1 MEYTNDYN
9 KYNNY
14 IKTCEKYDS
23 YIDDDINLYNLKNKL
38 DNLSHKNNDYDYY
51 TGLLDLNRNI
61 DTVFSKI
68 SDNLYSKKN
77 YTMEDEKL
85 KNRCNANIAKK
96 QIELYT
102 DFKRTTELN
111 NTVFDTSLN
120 TYSSLV
126 TEIAGRND
134 VEASLRKNRLYM
146 YLILVAIIVLL
157 AIFLIIYL

>member
-51 TGLLDLNRNI
+51 TGLMDLNRNI
-61 DTVFSKI
+61 DSVFSEI

-102 DFKRTTELN
+102 DFKRTTDLQTELAK
-111 NTVFDTSLN
+111 TAHR
-120 TYSSLV
+120 SLV
-126 TEIAGRND
+126 TELADRKDI
-134 VEASLRKNRLYM
+134 EASLHKNRLYM

-157 AIFLIIYL
+157 AVFLIIYL

>member
-51 TGLLDLNRNI
+51 TGLMDLNRNI
-61 DTVFSKI
+61 DSVFSEI

-111 NTVFDTSLN
+111 DTIFDTSQN

-126 TEIAGRND
+126 TELAYRKDI
-134 VEASLRKNRLYM
+134 EASLHKNRLYM

>member
-23 YIDDDINLYNLKNKL
+23 YIDEDINLYNLKNKL

-51 TGLLDLNRNI
+51 TGLMDLNRNI
-61 DTVFSKI
+61 DSVFSEI

-111 NTVFDTSLN
+111 DTIFDTSQN

-126 TEIAGRND
+126 TELAYRKDI
-134 VEASLRKNRLYM
+134 EASLHKNRLYM

-157 AIFLIIYL
+157 AVFLIIYL

>member
-61 DTVFSKI
+61 DNVFSKI

-102 DFKRTTELN
+102 DFKRTSELN
-111 NTVFDTSLN
+111 DNIFDTSHN
-120 TYSSLV
+120 AYSSLV
-126 TEIAGRND
+126 TEIADRND
-134 VEASLRKNRLYM
+134 VEASLHKNRLYM
-146 YLILVAIIVLL
+146 YLILIAIIALL

>member
-23 YIDDDINLYNLKNKL
+23 YIDEDINLYNLKNKL

-51 TGLLDLNRNI
+51 TGLMDLNRNI
-61 DTVFSKI
+61 DSVFSEI

-111 NTVFDTSLN
+111 DTIFDTSQN

-126 TEIAGRND
+126 TELAYRKDI
-134 VEASLRKNRLYM
+134 EASLHKNRLYM

>member
-51 TGLLDLNRNI
+51 TGLIDLNRNI

-134 VEASLRKNRLYM
+134 VEASLHKNRLYM
-146 YLILVAIIVLL
+146 YLILIAIIVLL

>member
-134 VEASLRKNRLYM
+134 VEASLHKNRLYM
-146 YLILVAIIVLL
+146 YLILIAIIVLL

>member
-51 TGLLDLNRNI
+51 TGLMDLNRNI
-61 DTVFSKI
+61 DSVFSEI

-77 YTMEDEKL
+77 YTMDDEKL

-111 NTVFDTSLN
+111 DTIFDTSQN

-126 TEIAGRND
+126 TELAYRKDI
-134 VEASLRKNRLYM
+134 EASLHKNRLYM

>member
-51 TGLLDLNRNI
+51 TGLMDLNRNI
-61 DTVFSKI
+61 DSVFSEI

-111 NTVFDTSLN
+111 DTIFDTSQN

-126 TEIAGRND
+126 TELADRKDI
-134 VEASLRKNRLYM
+134 EASLHKNRLYM

>member
-51 TGLLDLNRNI
+51 TGLMDLNRNI
-61 DTVFSKI
+61 DSVFSEI

-96 QIELYT
+96 QIE
-102 DFKRTTELN
+102 
-111 NTVFDTSLN
+111 
-120 TYSSLV
+120 
-126 TEIAGRND
+126 
-134 VEASLRKNRLYM
+134 
-146 YLILVAIIVLL
+146 
-157 AIFLIIYL
+157 

>member
-9 KYNNY
+9 KHNNY

-38 DNLSHKNNDYDYY
+38 YNLSHKNNDYDYY
-51 TGLLDLNRNI
+51 TGLMDLNRNI
-61 DTVFSKI
+61 DSVFSEI

-111 NTVFDTSLN
+111 DTIFDTSQN

-126 TEIAGRND
+126 IELAYRKDI
-134 VEASLRKNRLYM
+134 EASLHKNRLYM